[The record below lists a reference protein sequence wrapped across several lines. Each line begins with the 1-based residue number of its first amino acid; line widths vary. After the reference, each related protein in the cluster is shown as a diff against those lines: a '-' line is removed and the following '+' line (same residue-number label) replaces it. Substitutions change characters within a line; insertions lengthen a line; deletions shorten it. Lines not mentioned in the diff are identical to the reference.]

1 MKVIEDS
8 NLPENNQFKKIYDQM
23 THIREEMHELEEYFG
38 MIHELTVA
46 KSQELDRVI
55 NEYMYMQ
62 YQAMTKNYLA
72 S

>member
-1 MKVIEDS
+1 MTIIKDTT
-8 NLPENNQFKKIYDQM
+8 LPENNQFKKLHEQM
-23 THIREEMHELEEYFG
+23 ARVREEMHELEEYFG

-55 NEYMYMQ
+55 NEYMIMQ
-62 YQAMTKNYLA
+62 CQRVKANYLI

>member
-1 MKVIEDS
+1 MKVIMDAS
-8 NLPENNQFKKIYDQM
+8 IPENTQFRKIYEQM
-23 THIREEMHELEEYFG
+23 TRVREEMHELEEYFG

-55 NEYMYMQ
+55 NEYMCMQ
-62 YQAMTKNYLA
+62 YQVMTTNCLA

>member
-1 MKVIEDS
+1 MDANIPD
-8 NLPENNQFKKIYDQM
+8 NTQFRKIYEQM
-23 THIREEMHELEEYFG
+23 TRVREEMHELEEYFG

-55 NEYMYMQ
+55 NEYMCMQ
-62 YQAMTKNYLA
+62 YQVMTASCLA